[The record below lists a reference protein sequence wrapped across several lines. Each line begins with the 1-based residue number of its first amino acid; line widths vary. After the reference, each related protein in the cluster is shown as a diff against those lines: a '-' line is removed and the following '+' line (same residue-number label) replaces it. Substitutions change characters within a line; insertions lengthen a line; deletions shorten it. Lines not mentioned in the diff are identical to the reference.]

1 MKMVLFENG
10 SSCRQTCYKL
20 TAVRL
25 CGGMGAADERFEAYT
40 LRTLILLDRVGRAF
54 ISSPEA
60 SAFLRAFNVGN
71 VRRSGNAVYLD
82 YRWLMRVWFC
92 FFSFNN

>member
-25 CGGMGAADERFEAYT
+25 CGGMGAYT